1 MQVRAANRWITASVF
16 GLSAMMAWVAVSLA
30 PLSHAQAAAGPQRD
44 GAAQAQ
50 AVQVQAQIESV
61 LEAQVAAWNRGDI
74 PGFMHG
80 YDASP
85 DTTFVGTEVEHG
97 YDAILQ
103 RYQRKFSTRAQM
115 GTLRFSHLETRL
127 LSGTVA
133 TTTGHFELTFSPTA
147 DSSPPAPSPKS
158 GIFSLVWVKRPAGW
172 RIVLDHTS

>member
-1 MQVRAANRWITASVF
+1 MFGLSASVF
-16 GLSAMMAWVAVSLA
+16 GISAMVAWLVVSLA
-30 PLSHAQAAAGPQRD
+30 PLSHAQAAPGPQRD
-44 GAAQAQ
+44 GAPQGEA
-50 AVQVQAQIESV
+50 VQAQIESV
-61 LEAQVAAWNRGDI
+61 LRAQVAAWNRGDI

-97 YDAILQ
+97 YDAILK

-115 GTLRFSHLETRL
+115 GTLRFSHLEIRL

-133 TTTGHFELTFSPTA
+133 TTTGRFELTFAPAT
-147 DSSPPAPSPKS
+147 SSSAPAPPPKS
-158 GIFSLVWVKRPAGW
+158 GIFSLVWVKQAAGW

>member
-16 GLSAMMAWVAVSLA
+16 GLSAMLAWVAVSLA
-30 PLSHAQAAAGPQRD
+30 PSALSYTQAAAGPQRD

-50 AVQVQAQIESV
+50 AVPAQIESV

-97 YDAILQ
+97 YDAILE

-115 GTLRFSHLETRL
+115 GTLRFSDLETRL

-133 TTTGHFELTFSPTA
+133 TTTGRFELTFSPIP
-147 DSSPPAPSPKS
+147 DSSAPAPPPKS
-158 GIFSLVWVKRPAGW
+158 GIFSLVWVRRPAGW